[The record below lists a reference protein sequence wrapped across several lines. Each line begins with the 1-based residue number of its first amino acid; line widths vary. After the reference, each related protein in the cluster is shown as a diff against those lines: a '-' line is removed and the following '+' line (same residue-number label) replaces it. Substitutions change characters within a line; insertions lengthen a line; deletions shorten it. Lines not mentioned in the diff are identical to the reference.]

1 MNDDTFTLVVTITNT
16 KNTLVAKIV
25 KRCIRDDVSD
35 MSLLIRNLQRTI
47 LFMFVYIYVYKDI
60 IPHDESASC
69 I

>member
-35 MSLLIRNLQRTI
+35 MSLLIRNVHRAI
-47 LFMFVYIYVYKDI
+47 LSSDVMFIRI
-60 IPHDESASC
+60 LIPR
-69 I
+69 